1 MTFHNNLFPQGQP
14 KVIFTSNYFNLL
26 LSEKNF
32 ISKYKSLLVSIVV
45 YSCALLVFTPLTA
58 QFSKRD
64 SLAFKL
70 QRLESTE
77 RFNPKDTS
85 HINLLIKLAK
95 SYRYL
100 DSDSI
105 YSIASRVLKYSEAID
120 YDYGKVKGLDA
131 LAGYYYNKGNRKKS
145 MPLFQE
151 ALQLAKDMEDIECE
165 VSIINTL
172 AQNYSFEGNYAEAL
186 NLNLKGID
194 LARKIN
200 QQKMLSI
207 LNENIASLYADQ
219 KDFKNALM
227 FYDTVQ
233 RINRRLGDEVVD
245 AETQSNMAALYKDA
259 KDFKNAMFNI
269 NRSINTFERNKII
282 DWLAYAYEV
291 KGDIYLEQQKYQW
304 ALYWYDQSNMLFKH
318 QIEDDR
324 IKIQLMNGMAKVYLG
339 LGKDSLS
346 MVYAHEGL
354 GLSTKIKSLQG
365 QIDCSETLYKLSK
378 KNGDDANALAYLEA
392 FKKLSDSLSRDKNKQ
407 SLSLLE
413 TKLHYE
419 QEKQE
424 LIEANEEALAK
435 QRNYIY
441 FTIII
446 LLILSIITF
455 VIRRSENIQKKLNKE
470 LKEKS
475 QAVTERET
483 ELHEINKT
491 KTKLFSIIGHDL
503 RGPIGALQGL
513 LKLFTDGEI
522 TKDEFLSFIPKL
534 KADVENISFTLNNLL
549 SWGQNQLN
557 GVVTK
562 PKRVSLDTIVTNNIQ
577 LLSELAKSKS
587 IKLINQLPENPLI
600 WADQNQM
607 DIVVRNLLSNA
618 IKFTPDNGLIT
629 IEAEEKKNMWQVSVR
644 DTGIGMNE
652 EIQKKIFKD
661 STNITTYGTNN
672 EKGTGLGLSLCK
684 EMVLKNKGKI
694 WVESIPRKGTTFFF
708 TVPMAEKRYQKAS

>member
-1 MTFHNNLFPQGQP
+1 MVLCCT
-14 KVIFTSNYFNLL
+14 L
-26 LSEKNF
+26 LSTP
-32 ISKYKSLLVSIVV
+32 SLS
-45 YSCALLVFTPLTA
+45 A
-58 QFSKRD
+58 QSSKRD
-64 SLAFKL
+64 SLAFRL
-70 QRLESTE
+70 QRLESTD
-77 RFNPKDTS
+77 RFNPKDTT
-85 HINLLIKLAK
+85 HINLLIRLAN

-100 DSDSI
+100 DSDSL
-105 YSIASRVLKYSEAID
+105 YSIASRVLDYSKAID

-131 LAGYYYNKGNRKKS
+131 LAGYFYNKGDRKKS
-145 MPLFQE
+145 MPLFKE
-151 ALQLAKDMEDIECE
+151 ALEIAREMEDIECE
-165 VSIINTL
+165 VPIIITM

-186 NLNLKGID
+186 SLNLKGID

-200 QQKMLSI
+200 QQEMLSI

-233 RINRRLGDEVVD
+233 KINRRLGDEVID
-245 AETQSNMAALYKDA
+245 AETQSNMASLYKDA

-269 NRSINTFERNKII
+269 NRSINTFEKHKII

-291 KGDIYLEQQKYQW
+291 KGDIYLEQEKYQW
-304 ALYWYDQSNMLFKH
+304 ALYWYDQSNMLFKD

-324 IKIQLMNGMAKVYLG
+324 IKIQLLNGMAKVYLG

-346 MVYAHEGL
+346 MAYAREGME
-354 GLSTKIKSLQG
+354 LSTKIKSLQG
-365 QIDCSETLYKLSK
+365 QIDCSETLYKLNK
-378 KNGDDANALAYLEA
+378 KSGNETNALAYLEA
-392 FKKLSDSLSRDKNKQ
+392 FKKLSDSLSKDKNEQ

-424 LIEANEEALAK
+424 LIKSNKEALAK

-441 FTIII
+441 FSVII

-455 VIRRSENIQKKLNKE
+455 VIRRSEKIQKNLNKE

-475 QAVTERET
+475 LAVAERET

-522 TKDEFLSFIPKL
+522 SKDEFLSFIPKL
-534 KADVENISFTLNNLL
+534 KADVDNISFTLNNLL

-557 GVVTK
+557 GVMTN
-562 PKRVSLDTIVTNNIQ
+562 PKRVSLDKIVTNNFQ
-577 LLSELAKSKS
+577 LLSELANNKS

-600 WADQNQM
+600 WADQNQI

-618 IKFTPDNGLIT
+618 IKFTPENGLIT
-629 IEAEEKKNMWQVSVR
+629 VEAEETKDMWQISVR
-644 DTGIGMNE
+644 DTGVGMSE
-652 EIQKKIFKD
+652 EIRKKIFKS
-661 STNITTYGTNN
+661 STNVTTYGTNN

-684 EMVLKNKGKI
+684 EMVLKNNGKI
-694 WVESIPRKGTTFFF
+694 WVESVARKGTTFFF
-708 TVPMAEKRYQKAS
+708 TVPKAEKRYQKAS